1 MNTKLFS
8 IHLLKPVLS
17 SDLEHL
23 NALIRGEI
31 INIKYQ
37 TQSSKMIFI
46 VFEATDE
53 DYTFLKLRYENLIP
67 R

>member
-1 MNTKLFS
+1 MKTKLFS
-8 IHLLKPVLS
+8 IHLLKPVRS

-23 NALIRGEI
+23 NSLIRSEI

-37 TQSSKMIFI
+37 TQSTKMIFI
-46 VFEATDE
+46 LFEATDE